1 MKKITLTIAALALLS
16 IGASASQRGHDLRDT
31 EYWTSNGVPANIGD
45 PAGSSTASAA
55 LAVDK
60 DTSKGSN
67 FYRTMELSIENLQ
80 GRH

>member
-1 MKKITLTIAALALLS
+1 MKTITLTIAALALLS

-31 EYWTSNGVPANIGD
+31 EYWTTDGVSRNTGD
-45 PAGSSTASAA
+45 PAVSSTASAA

-60 DTSKGSN
+60 GISKGTN
-67 FYRTMELSIENLQ
+67 FERTTELSIENLQ